1 VAKAQEFDYTAKAAE
16 LEQVVSQL
24 QAPEIQIDEATK
36 LHAKGLKLA
45 SELEEYL
52 KQAEIT
58 VKKHIANT

>member
-1 VAKAQEFDYTAKAAE
+1 MAKAQEFDYTAKAAE